1 MAGVTLMDRERNEVV
16 RSRTGAEIELAK
28 KVDNRVLGWFGHM
41 ERMDE
46 RRLTKRVW
54 CAEMSGKN
62 ARGRPRY
69 GWTDGVNRAVH
80 ERSLTMDQARTSAMD
95 RAEWKRIVRN

>member
-1 MAGVTLMDRERNEVV
+1 
-16 RSRTGAEIELAK
+16 
-28 KVDNRVLGWFGHM
+28 M

-54 CAEMSGKN
+54 RAEMSGKN
-62 ARGRPRY
+62 TRGRPRY

-80 ERSLTMDQARTSAMD
+80 ERSLTMDQARTSARD
-95 RAEWKRIVRN
+95 RAEWKRIVSN